1 MDLGAFMDLR
11 NKRMVLRH
19 SIYFSMS
26 KRQQKMFNEKFS
38 VVMMEEMSLNDL
50 VKITKSSKIKALY
63 LELLK
68 TYSLKLVS

>member
-1 MDLGAFMDLR
+1 MDLL
-11 NKRMVLRH
+11 NKRMRLRH

-50 VKITKSSKIKALY
+50 VRITKSNKIKALY

-68 TYSLKLVS
+68 TYSLKLIS